1 MRHWQRTIEQGNR
14 CFVTGALID

>member
-14 CFVTGALID
+14 CFVTGALI